1 MARSLSNLVDN
12 LAERNHNIK
21 CKYENDFKKC
31 VTYGVKYSD
40 CECYLEYT
48 NIKDDLIL
56 YKWLCCNG
64 IIKNKFVEKNKYEF
78 SKHLL
83 RKSV

>member
-21 CKYENDFKKC
+21 YKYENDFKKC
-31 VTYGVKYSD
+31 VTYGVKYND

-64 IIKNKFVEKNKYEF
+64 IIKNKFVANNKYEF

>member
-31 VTYGVKYSD
+31 VTYGVKYNN
-40 CECYLEYT
+40 CEWCLEYT

-64 IIKNKFVEKNKYEF
+64 IIKNKFGENNKYKF
-78 SKHLL
+78 SNHLF
-83 RKSV
+83 